1 MTKFVGEAA
10 MMKLWELM
18 KSWVTKKITDDID
31 GVLSAAS
38 TLNGNDLW
46 NGGNNLAMGGIV
58 EWAGTQS
65 ASVTVKN
72 SSTSSVAGVYLYNG
86 KLIAKGTDGNW
97 YGNWQDSGRWGDTAE
112 DGGWQPS
119 KNVVYRLSGSNTL
132 WRWSGTAMERM
143 FIAADSATALS
154 SSAGSSTQPVYF
166 SGGKP
171 VACTMQTTMNALCN
185 ALGAG
190 DSAPQDNDYY
200 ICQYAGGGT
209 SNTSYFR
216 RPTSLLYAYMKGKMD
231 ALYAKASHTH
241 SYLPLAG
248 GTMTGTPTFSKGTR
262 IHNNGANAGTSG
274 YLHLCQIK
282 ILATYVNQPINI
294 GICRRNDLQVT
305 DLIIYFN
312 PANNKDPSI
321 GSYTKTGVA
330 DVYLHKSAE
339 STWDLYVK
347 KTEAYDSLSVLYYY
361 ATDFMKNGVSVTF
374 GTTML
379 TALPDGYLTFGTRT
393 VTENATSS
401 TKLATARK
409 ISLTGAVTG
418 NVSFDGSADVT
429 ISTNSSH
436 THNYA
441 TGISVNG
448 ATHSISGNVISIPN
462 YVPKSGGTFD
472 GQVNMATAQIG
483 NIVDNGD
490 NITIGAGG
498 NGGEVRIVEDMCD
511 DAGKW
516 LIETNGNATFAK
528 VTASLAGN
536 ASTASKWATARTL
549 TLSGSVTGSASIDGS
564 GNVTLATTTNH
575 THSYLPL
582 AGGTMT
588 AAIKRHYGAA
598 SNDPM
603 ISLTTSEKDVWL
615 WRISG
620 NSSGTVQTSAA
631 YGFGLKYIGSGTGNN
646 NNLVLYADNQAG
658 TQVAAMTVNQDGT
671 TTFSGTVKATTF
683 SGALS
688 GNATSATKLS
698 TARTINGTSFDGSGN
713 ITTAKWGTA
722 RAVKIGN
729 TSKNVDGSAALTWT
743 LAEIG
748 AAASGHNHDSSY
760 AAKSHTHSIGN
771 VSGLQTSLDGKLNK
785 TTYEVNTELQM
796 GSSGKVCLGKYTC
809 GDSNITIEIVSTAA
823 STYHGTLVIA
833 TQNITSS
840 GGGTYTAKVYGDAD
854 GALTPLIK
862 IQRSG
867 AVFAVYAD
875 LPTYSKNLIHA
886 RCSNPAAAPMDI
898 ATQVSAIPSAAT
910 IKPDN
915 TLSRF
920 ATASSVSSISSTV
933 SGHTTQLSD
942 LNLRTVQHSDKSIVC
957 TTDTAPD
964 AQGRLVGKTG
974 FYAGQ
979 AVYMGVQATYVFFAA
994 SDTTGTLVIYG
1005 QGVGSKGGGTM
1016 ANQIIYSRTAANA
1029 WTKLG

>member
-10 MMKLWELM
+10 MTKLWELM
-18 KSWVTKKITDDID
+18 KSWVTKKLTDGSVTRVGTASVGRSTQPMYLDAGTPKAVTTFVVGTQTAATNAWTGSVPGLTAYYDGLTIDYYLPFAGTSSAATLNLNSLGACKVWNGRGRSNTTTHFPQYSIIRLTYYGGSFYASAYYDSNSVYLSAMCWSSASTSAKKASASSFYPYAGVFMLLTMNTANTYSGKMTLNVNGRGAKDLWINGKVSSADNCTLPVGTYPCYYDGSVWHLYTDGRMRVKTLQADAVQANDMRMVYPDGTSSAVATMDDID
-31 GVLSAAS
+31 GVLSAAA
-38 TLNGNDLW
+38 TMNGNDLW
-46 NGGNNLAMGGIV
+46 NEGNNLAMGGIV

-86 KLIAKGTDGNW
+86 KLIAKGSDGNW

-112 DGGWQPS
+112 DGGWRPS

-143 FIAADSATALS
+143 LIAADSATNLS

-185 ALGAG
+185 AL
-190 DSAPQDNDYY
+190 STCTSTPTDNDYY

-209 SNTSYFR
+209 STTSFHR
-216 RPTSLLYAYMKGKMD
+216 RPVSALYAYLKGKMD

-248 GTMTGTPTFSKGTR
+248 GTMT
-262 IHNNGANAGTSG
+262 
-274 YLHLCQIK
+274 
-282 ILATYVNQPINI
+282 
-294 GICRRNDLQVT
+294 
-305 DLIIYFN
+305 
-312 PANNKDPSI
+312 
-321 GSYTKTGVA
+321 
-330 DVYLHKSAE
+330 
-339 STWDLYVK
+339 
-347 KTEAYDSLSVLYYY
+347 
-361 ATDFMKNGVSVTF
+361 
-374 GTTML
+374 
-379 TALPDGYLTFGTRT
+379 
-393 VTENATSS
+393 
-401 TKLATARK
+401 
-409 ISLTGAVTG
+409 
-418 NVSFDGSADVT
+418 
-429 ISTNSSH
+429 
-436 THNYA
+436 
-441 TGISVNG
+441 
-448 ATHSISGNVISIPN
+448 
-462 YVPKSGGTFD
+462 
-472 GQVNMATAQIG
+472 
-483 NIVDNGD
+483 
-490 NITIGAGG
+490 
-498 NGGEVRIVEDMCD
+498 
-511 DAGKW
+511 
-516 LIETNGNATFAK
+516 
-528 VTASLAGN
+528 
-536 ASTASKWATARTL
+536 
-549 TLSGSVTGSASIDGS
+549 
-564 GNVTLATTTNH
+564 
-575 THSYLPL
+575 
-582 AGGTMT
+582 

-598 SNDPM
+598 SDDPM
-603 ISLTTSEKDVWL
+603 FSLTSNGKDVWL
-615 WRISG
+615 WRISD
-620 NSSGTVQTSAA
+620 NSSGTVETSAA

-646 NNLVLYADNQAG
+646 NNLVLYADNQSG
-658 TQVAAMTVNQDGT
+658 TQVAAITINQDGT
-671 TTFSGTVKATTF
+671 LTFSGKVNATTF
-683 SGALS
+683 VGTLS
-688 GNATSATKLS
+688 GNASTATKLA

-748 AAASGHNHDSSY
+748 AAASGHNHDSSYAAKSHNHDSSYAASGHNHDSSY

-809 GDSNITIEIVSTAA
+809 GDSNITIEIASTAE

-840 GGGTYTAKVYGDAD
+840 GSGTYTAKVYGDAD

-886 RCSNPAAAPMDI
+886 RCSNPAAAPTDI

-915 TLSRF
+915 ALGRF

-957 TTDTAPD
+957 TTATAPD

-994 SDTTGTLVIYG
+994 TGTTGTLVIYG
-1005 QGVGSKGGGTM
+1005 QGVGTKGGGTM
-1016 ANQIIYSRTAANA
+1016 ANQIMYSRTAANA
-1029 WTKLG
+1029 WAKLG

>member
-1 MTKFVGEAA
+1 

-18 KSWVTKKITDDID
+18 KSWVTKKLTDDID
-31 GVLSAAS
+31 GVLSAAA
-38 TLNGNDLW
+38 TMNGNDLW
-46 NGGNNLAMGGIV
+46 NEGNNLAMGGIV

-143 FIAADSATALS
+143 IIAADSATALS

-171 VACTMQTTMNALCN
+171 VACTMQTTMHALCN
-185 ALGAG
+185 ALSTDTATP
-190 DSAPQDNDYY
+190 ADNDYY
-200 ICQYAGGGT
+200 ICQSAGGGT
-209 SNTSYFR
+209 TTTSYHR
-216 RPTSLLYAYMKGKMD
+216 RPVSALYAYLKSKMD
-231 ALYAKASHTH
+231 ALYAKAS
-241 SYLPLAG
+241 
-248 GTMTGTPTFSKGTR
+248 
-262 IHNNGANAGTSG
+262 
-274 YLHLCQIK
+274 
-282 ILATYVNQPINI
+282 
-294 GICRRNDLQVT
+294 
-305 DLIIYFN
+305 
-312 PANNKDPSI
+312 
-321 GSYTKTGVA
+321 
-330 DVYLHKSAE
+330 
-339 STWDLYVK
+339 
-347 KTEAYDSLSVLYYY
+347 
-361 ATDFMKNGVSVTF
+361 
-374 GTTML
+374 
-379 TALPDGYLTFGTRT
+379 
-393 VTENATSS
+393 
-401 TKLATARK
+401 
-409 ISLTGAVTG
+409 
-418 NVSFDGSADVT
+418 
-429 ISTNSSH
+429 
-436 THNYA
+436 
-441 TGISVNG
+441 
-448 ATHSISGNVISIPN
+448 
-462 YVPKSGGTFD
+462 
-472 GQVNMATAQIG
+472 
-483 NIVDNGD
+483 
-490 NITIGAGG
+490 
-498 NGGEVRIVEDMCD
+498 
-511 DAGKW
+511 
-516 LIETNGNATFAK
+516 
-528 VTASLAGN
+528 
-536 ASTASKWATARTL
+536 
-549 TLSGSVTGSASIDGS
+549 
-564 GNVTLATTTNH
+564 H

-598 SNDPM
+598 SDDPM
-603 ISLTTSEKDVWL
+603 FSLTSNGKDVWL
-615 WRISG
+615 WRISY

-646 NNLVLYADNQAG
+646 NNLVLYADNQSG
-658 TQVAAMTVNQDGT
+658 TQVAAITINQDGT
-671 TTFSGTVKATTF
+671 LTFSGKVNATTF
-683 SGALS
+683 VGTLS
-688 GNATSATKLS
+688 GNASTATKLA

-785 TTYEVNTELQM
+785 TTYEVNTELKM

-809 GDSNITIEIVSTAA
+809 GDSNITIEIASTAA

-840 GGGTYTAKVYGDAD
+840 GSGTYTAKVYGDAD
-854 GALTPLIK
+854 SALTPLIK

-886 RCSNPAAAPMDI
+886 RCSNPAAAPTDI

-910 IKPDN
+910 ITPVN
-915 TLSRF
+915 ALGRF

-957 TTDTAPD
+957 TTATAPD

-994 SDTTGTLVIYG
+994 TGTTGTLVIYG
-1005 QGVGSKGGGTM
+1005 QGVGTKGGGTM
-1016 ANQIIYSRTAANA
+1016 ANQIMYSRTAANA

>member
-18 KSWVTKKITDDID
+18 KSWVTKKLTDDID
-31 GVLSAAS
+31 GVLSAA
-38 TLNGNDLW
+38 TTMNGNDLW
-46 NGGNNLAMGGIV
+46 NEGNNLAMGGIV

-209 SNTSYFR
+209 SDTRYFR

-231 ALYAKASHTH
+231 ALY
-241 SYLPLAG
+241 P
-248 GTMTGTPTFSKGTR
+248 
-262 IHNNGANAGTSG
+262 
-274 YLHLCQIK
+274 
-282 ILATYVNQPINI
+282 
-294 GICRRNDLQVT
+294 
-305 DLIIYFN
+305 
-312 PANNKDPSI
+312 
-321 GSYTKTGVA
+321 TKTGSGA
-330 DVYLHKSAE
+330 SG
-339 STWDLYVK
+339 TW
-347 KTEAYDSLSVLYYY
+347 
-361 ATDFMKNGVSVTF
+361 
-374 GTTML
+374 
-379 TALPDGYLTFGTRT
+379 
-393 VTENATSS
+393 
-401 TKLATARK
+401 
-409 ISLTGAVTG
+409 
-418 NVSFDGSADVT
+418 
-429 ISTNSSH
+429 
-436 THNYA
+436 
-441 TGISVNG
+441 GIN
-448 ATHSISGNVISIPN
+448 ISGNAQSAAKALYFNYGNAINQNTNNYKFHRILTCPVITAR
-462 YVPKSGGTFD
+462 YVDRTGVF
-472 GQVNMATAQIG
+472 M
-483 NIVDNGD
+483 
-490 NITIGAGG
+490 ITTDF
-498 NGGEVRIVEDMCD
+498 NGGGYGIFRVSLRTNNVNNGESASLELHWLFRYNFDVGDIQAGFNNTSGSSFADVFYVCKGSYQSAIITRLHCGARGSIQTTWNFINSEEVYGTTTTDKKTSKEVY
-511 DAGKW
+511 
-516 LIETNGNATFAK
+516 
-528 VTASLAGN
+528 ASLAE
-536 ASTASKWATARTL
+536 ASSEL
-549 TLSGSVTGSASIDGS
+549 GVEY
-564 GNVTLATTTNH
+564 
-575 THSYLPL
+575 THQ
-582 AGGTMT
+582 
-588 AAIKRHYGAA
+588 I
-598 SNDPM
+598 
-603 ISLTTSEKDVWL
+603 
-615 WRISG
+615 
-620 NSSGTVQTSAA
+620 TSAISVGIV
-631 YGFGLKYIGSGTGNN
+631 Y
-646 NNLVLYADNQAG
+646 
-658 TQVAAMTVNQDGT
+658 
-671 TTFSGTVKATTF
+671 
-683 SGALS
+683 
-688 GNATSATKLS
+688 SANRLS

-748 AAASGHNHDSSY
+748 AAASDHNHDSSYAAKSHNHDSSY

-809 GDSNITIEIVSTAA
+809 GDSNITIEIASTAA

-840 GGGTYTAKVYGDAD
+840 GSGTYTAKVYGDAD
-854 GALTPLIK
+854 SALTPLIK

-886 RCSNPAAAPMDI
+886 RCSNPAAAPTDI

-915 TLSRF
+915 ALGRF

-942 LNLRTVQHSDKSIVC
+942 LNLRTVHHSDKSIVC
-957 TTDTAPD
+957 TTATAPD

-994 SDTTGTLVIYG
+994 TGTTGTLVVYG
-1005 QGVGSKGGGTM
+1005 QGVGTKGGGTM
-1016 ANQIIYSRTAANA
+1016 ANQIMYSRTAANA
-1029 WTKLG
+1029 WAKLG

>member
-18 KSWVTKKITDDID
+18 KSWVTKKLTDDID

-46 NGGNNLAMGGIV
+46 NEGNNLAMGGIV

-86 KLIAKGTDGNW
+86 KLIAKGSDGNW

-143 FIAADSATALS
+143 LIAADSATNLS
-154 SSAGSSTQPVYF
+154 TSAGSSTQPVYF

-185 ALGAG
+185 ALSTGT
-190 DSAPQDNDYY
+190 STPTDNDYY

-209 SNTSYFR
+209 STTSFHR
-216 RPTSLLYAYMKGKMD
+216 RPVSALYAYLKGKMD
-231 ALYAKASHTH
+231 ALYPTKTGSGASGTWGINISGNAAYIADYNNSGRAIYVGYSGDSLTTDKISYFACYYVDANGVVRIKDAKVDTVKAKLGITN
-241 SYLPLAG
+241 YLPLAG

-312 PANNKDPSI
+312 SANTKDPSI

-401 TKLATARK
+401 AKLA
-409 ISLTGAVTG
+409 
-418 NVSFDGSADVT
+418 
-429 ISTNSSH
+429 
-436 THNYA
+436 
-441 TGISVNG
+441 
-448 ATHSISGNVISIPN
+448 
-462 YVPKSGGTFD
+462 
-472 GQVNMATAQIG
+472 
-483 NIVDNGD
+483 
-490 NITIGAGG
+490 
-498 NGGEVRIVEDMCD
+498 
-511 DAGKW
+511 
-516 LIETNGNATFAK
+516 
-528 VTASLAGN
+528 
-536 ASTASKWATARTL
+536 
-549 TLSGSVTGSASIDGS
+549 
-564 GNVTLATTTNH
+564 
-575 THSYLPL
+575 
-582 AGGTMT
+582 
-588 AAIKRHYGAA
+588 
-598 SNDPM
+598 
-603 ISLTTSEKDVWL
+603 
-615 WRISG
+615 
-620 NSSGTVQTSAA
+620 
-631 YGFGLKYIGSGTGNN
+631 
-646 NNLVLYADNQAG
+646 
-658 TQVAAMTVNQDGT
+658 
-671 TTFSGTVKATTF
+671 
-683 SGALS
+683 
-688 GNATSATKLS
+688 

-713 ITTAKWGTA
+713 ITTTKWGTA

-748 AAASGHNHDSSY
+748 AAASDHNHDSSY

-785 TTYEVNTELQM
+785 TSYEVNTELQM

-809 GDSNITIEIVSTAA
+809 GDSNITIEIASTAA

-840 GGGTYTAKVYGDAD
+840 GSGTYTAKVYGDAD

-886 RCSNPAAAPMDI
+886 RCSNPAAAPTDI

-915 TLSRF
+915 ALGRF

-957 TTDTAPD
+957 TTATAPD
-964 AQGRLVGKTG
+964 SQGKLVGKTG

-994 SDTTGTLVIYG
+994 TGTTGTLVIYG
-1005 QGVGSKGGGTM
+1005 QGVGTKGGGTM
-1016 ANQIIYSRTAANA
+1016 VNQIMYSRTAANT